1 LTEARQTLARV
12 AARDLTARMQG
23 DYRGAFG
30 ALKSDIN
37 GAVGNLAETLAQVQ
51 VASEQVA
58 AAGEQITSA
67 SQSLASGAS
76 EQAAGLEEVASS
88 TTEFASMAK
97 STAANALEATAL
109 ARKAR
114 ASADDG
120 SAQMTRLTEAVQE
133 IRRGSTDTA
142 RIVKTIEEIA
152 FQTNLLALN
161 AAVEAARAGDAGRGF
176 AVVAD
181 EVRALAVRSAE
192 ASRSTAAL
200 IEQSLQNVERGVA
213 LNAQAS
219 SSFAEIA
226 SHVGRVSDVVAE
238 ISTAV
243 DQQAL
248 GVTQINSAVDEL
260 NGATQQV
267 AANAEESASTAEEL
281 SSQAEA
287 LRRIVGQFTLE
298 PVPRRATGPA
308 RAMPPQSRARPHS
321 RSEAPAATTR
331 RRDTR
336 AAEALIPFD
345 LDDEET
351 LAVF

>member
-1 LTEARQTLARV
+1 
-12 AARDLTARMQG
+12 
-23 DYRGAFG
+23 
-30 ALKSDIN
+30 
-37 GAVGNLAETLAQVQ
+37 
-51 VASEQVA
+51 
-58 AAGEQITSA
+58 
-67 SQSLASGAS
+67 
-76 EQAAGLEEVASS
+76 
-88 TTEFASMAK
+88 
-97 STAANALEATAL
+97 
-109 ARKAR
+109 
-114 ASADDG
+114 
-120 SAQMTRLTEAVQE
+120 VQE

-226 SHVGRVSDVVAE
+226 SHVGRVSDVVGE
-238 ISTAV
+238 ISAAV

-298 PVPRRATGPA
+298 LVPAPGDGSGPRHATAIA
-308 RAMPPQSRARPHS
+308 RPPPQPSGGDGRHDAS
-321 RSEAPAATTR
+321 T
-331 RRDTR
+331 
-336 AAEALIPFD
+336 
-345 LDDEET
+345 
-351 LAVF
+351 